1 MLPVFS
7 RRPLGRNDCVTNEPQ
22 RMSAGRLLY
31 LPSAEGTSSAKSRMV
46 LPRELIKEALTEF
59 TMVQQ
64 VPT

>member
-1 MLPVFS
+1 M
-7 RRPLGRNDCVTNEPQ
+7 TNEPQ

-46 LPRELIKEALTEF
+46 LPRGLIKEALTEF

-64 VPT
+64 VRT

>member
-1 MLPVFS
+1 M
-7 RRPLGRNDCVTNEPQ
+7 TNEPQ

-31 LPSAEGTSSAKSRMV
+31 LSSAEGTSSAKSRMV
-46 LPRELIKEALTEF
+46 LPRGLIKEALTEF